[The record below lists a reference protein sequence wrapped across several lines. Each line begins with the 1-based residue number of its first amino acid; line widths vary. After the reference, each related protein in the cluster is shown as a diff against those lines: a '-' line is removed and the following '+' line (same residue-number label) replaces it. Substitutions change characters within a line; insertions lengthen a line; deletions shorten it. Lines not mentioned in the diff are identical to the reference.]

1 MKTLL
6 AVLQLTLVSQVP
18 AQGSEKPVS
27 GPLPES
33 KRVTVIDFED
43 TVIETDLTTP
53 SEMGCFPDRREG
65 FHHRLIRLREDFDEK
80 VMQSVAEM

>member
-1 MKTLL
+1 MKMLL
-6 AVLQLTLVSQVP
+6 AVLQLTLVSREP
-18 AQGSEKPVS
+18 AQGSENPVS

-43 TVIETDLTTP
+43 TPIEVAPPAPEL
-53 SEMGCFPDRREG
+53 ECFPDRRYSL
-65 FHHRLIRLREDFDEK
+65 HHRLIRIREDFDEK

>member
-6 AVLQLTLVSQVP
+6 AVLQLTLLPQEPVP
-18 AQGSEKPVS
+18 GEEKPVS
-27 GPLPES
+27 SPPSEN

-43 TVIETDLTTP
+43 SSIELEAP
-53 SEMGCFPDRREG
+53 VSELECFPDRRRG
-65 FHHRLIRLREDFDEK
+65 PHRRLIRVREDFGEK

>member
-18 AQGSEKPVS
+18 VLGSEKPVP

-43 TVIETDLTTP
+43 TAIETDLTT
-53 SEMGCFPDRREG
+53 SEPECHRCCFWRP
-65 FHHRLIRLREDFDEK
+65 LIRIREDFGEK